1 MSKQTLPGQIDR
13 HSYVKTRHRGLS
25 YRFQADGS
33 KKFYGYL
40 AGRGRVQL
48 RATAEREAVAEYGDL
63 RGKTAKGEQTDYS
76 AAKRKVKVLGEE
88 YLTDAESGL
97 KRGKEHRRAFE
108 KEIVPRIGHRAYGS
122 LTGHDLIT
130 LDRELREGGRSEST
144 AANYMKPLRGLCEF
158 AALKYSL
165 PNPFLQVPRGRLSSC
180 NVTREHREW
189 TTAEVLRLI
198 EEGHK
203 LDARKTVRAEYGLII
218 EFKLR
223 TGARLGEVLGGRYG
237 DIDFEEGV
245 WKISG
250 QWTRDGEHVP
260 NTKTKKGLRRVP
272 LSPQMVKKLA
282 ARKLSKGAADDAY
295 IFASDS
301 KGSPPSHTNFRRRA
315 WNKAIANAG
324 LTEGPKVT
332 PHDARHAFASEMADL
347 GLDSGDVA
355 EVMGHTT
362 AGVTERIYTHAF
374 NREAREQRIRQ
385 AMGAV
390 GGAS

>member
-63 RGKTAKGEQTDYS
+63 RGKTAKGETTDFS
-76 AAKRKVKVLGEE
+76 AARRKVKALGEE
-88 YLTDAESGL
+88 YLGDAESGL

-108 KEIVPRIGHRAYGS
+108 VEIVPRIGHRTYGS
-122 LTGHDLIT
+122 LAAHELIK
-130 LDRELREGGRSEST
+130 LDRDLREGGRSEST
-144 AANYMKPLRGLCEF
+144 AANYMKPLRGLCEY
-158 AALKYSL
+158 AALKYKL

-189 TTAEVLRLI
+189 TTEEVLRLI
-198 EEGHK
+198 EEGYK
-203 LDARKTVRAEYGLII
+203 LDARKTSRADYGLCI

-223 TGARLGEVLGGRYG
+223 TGARLGEVLGARYG
-237 DIDFEEGV
+237 DLDLTDGV
-245 WKISG
+245 WRISG

-260 NTKTKKGLRRVP
+260 CAKTKKGLRRVP

-282 ARKLSKGAADDAY
+282 SCKLATGAGEDAY
-295 IFASDS
+295 IFASRAN
-301 KGSPPSHTNFRRRA
+301 GNPPSHTNFRRRA
-315 WNKAIANAG
+315 WNKAVANAG

-332 PHDARHAFASEMADL
+332 PHDARHAFAFGDGRPGTRLGRRGRGDGTHHRGGNRADL
-347 GLDSGDVA
+347 
-355 EVMGHTT
+355 
-362 AGVTERIYTHAF
+362 HA
-374 NREAREQRIRQ
+374 RLQPR
-385 AMGAV
+385 GA
-390 GGAS
+390 